1 MVHLKEEEAGEV
13 GDKEGKGENEAIHW
27 LLMDKTHRK

>member
-13 GDKEGKGENEAIHW
+13 GDKEGKGENEAIH
-27 LLMDKTHRK
+27 